1 MRAEVVH
8 TAQQMRGVEWHVN
21 ARNHDEGTLARRAGG
36 GIGSQCSETCAGTG
50 DGVLHTGN
58 VVVNDF
64 EEFAAGFRYLGNV
77 AEDIVGT
84 NTDLVRT
91 KCRQAVVGVA
101 VGIAV
106 DQAVH
111 GQTTGVD
118 DFYHASSD
126 RTCA

>member
-1 MRAEVVH
+1 MER
-8 TAQQMRGVEWHVN
+8 HVN
-21 ARNHDEGTLARRAGG
+21 ARNHDEGALARRAGFC
-36 GIGSQCSETCAGTG
+36 IGSQCGKTCAGTG
-50 DGVLHTGN
+50 NRVLHTGN

-64 EEFAAGFRYLGNV
+64 EEFATGLRNLRNI
-77 AEDIVGT
+77 AEYIVGT

-118 DFYHASSD
+118 NLDNSFQ
-126 RTCA
+126 